1 MNLLFQPRRP
11 SPSSLRNRRLP
22 RSDRGALCVSALS
35 FSSSFSTSLLPLCAH
50 AGTPATPLPSAIY
63 FISCGHPRVEGTR
76 TRRSHSRNSVQ
87 DACPGSLGAPKPT
100 RPSTP
105 ADPFNAKPSTPSLTP
120 LYATLTKNRGEGA
133 NSASGPCRAV
143 LPRMTAFPVQ
153 FLNLSAGYELLA
165 QSREGSAV
173 SPVAASVSPL
183 SATLTK
189 NQGEGPQPPT
199 LRPVDPSFREG
210 SALAPG
216 SQS

>member
-1 MNLLFQPRRP
+1 VNLLFQPRRP

-120 LYATLTKNRGEGA
+120 LSATLTKNWGEGA

-143 LPRMTAFPVQ
+143 LLWMTAFPIQ
-153 FLNLSAGYELLA
+153 FLNLSAGRELLA
-165 QSREGSAV
+165 QSREGSARRCQRK
-173 SPVAASVSPL
+173 SFIRNAYKKAGGGAP
-183 SATLTK
+183 ATHLTSRRRILPRR
-189 NQGEGPQPPT
+189 QRFG
-199 LRPVDPSFREG
+199 
-210 SALAPG
+210 PG